1 MDNSH
6 QVPDASVGH
15 EAGVI
20 ESVAFDLKRSNLR
33 RVCYLVVSALSLFA
47 LVNTY
52 NGYYLLAAIE
62 SGVAFTVL
70 LLILADKHWLFP
82 IHRLTDPL
90 VILATVL
97 YSYLFMTGGVDGTG
111 IYWAFIFPFVA
122 YFLKGI
128 QQGLIWSVIFFLIN
142 ALFVLSVLM
151 MHWPLPYSQETLE
164 RALLVYLLVAA
175 FAYYYESLHFK
186 RQYQMLLDKDRF
198 ELLIE
203 NSYDVIAI
211 VDPVGTLLFMTP
223 SIEQMTGS
231 SPGELIDRNA
241 FDFIHPE
248 DAQEVRKAMARL
260 VFNRKG
266 VERQEFRFLRKDGGC
281 VYLEAIGRPVV
292 DAEGV
297 LTVIVNARDI
307 SERKQVE
314 EMIRSQE
321 LSLTQQFSEL
331 NNIYSTAPIGMGFV
345 DTKLRFVRINQV
357 LADINGLPVS
367 EHIGRS
373 LKEVAPEL
381 APQLE
386 PVYLSVLQTGE
397 PVDNFEIHRET
408 VGQPG
413 QMSDYLASYHP
424 VKDESGNIIGV
435 SIFVQDVTDQHRL
448 EEQFHQAQKME
459 AIGTL
464 VGGIAHDFNNTL
476 AAMQGNLYLAKMYT
490 DESAPSMEKLRN
502 LENLG
507 AHAAEIVTQLM
518 TFARKGLV
526 KMSEISLT
534 GLVKD
539 TMKLSGSLIR
549 EDIEHVCDICDE
561 DLIIKGDVSQLQ
573 QVIINLLSNASDA
586 VDGTQQPKIVC
597 RLSPFSA
604 DTAFL
609 QRHPD
614 EARSRF
620 AHMVVEDNGCGITES
635 VRTHIFE
642 PFFTTKD
649 VGKGTGLGLAMAY
662 GAVQTHKGLIEV
674 DSTPDHGTA
683 IHIYLPLEKVASSL
697 RASTS
702 TGGPG
707 DEIILTRQ
715 GTILVVD
722 DNEKIL
728 WATEQVMQKL
738 GYRTIGAGDG
748 QEALA
753 LFNQNR
759 DKIDLVISDV
769 VMPKMGG
776 VESVTAMRK
785 TRADLPVI
793 FITGYDKEKTV
804 IPEVLSASSAFL
816 TKPFSFAH
824 LNELVA
830 NMIRA
835 DASKKTE

>member
-1 MDNSH
+1 
-6 QVPDASVGH
+6 
-15 EAGVI
+15 
-20 ESVAFDLKRSNLR
+20 
-33 RVCYLVVSALSLFA
+33 
-47 LVNTY
+47 
-52 NGYYLLAAIE
+52 
-62 SGVAFTVL
+62 
-70 LLILADKHWLFP
+70 
-82 IHRLTDPL
+82 
-90 VILATVL
+90 
-97 YSYLFMTGGVDGTG
+97 
-111 IYWAFIFPFVA
+111 
-122 YFLKGI
+122 
-128 QQGLIWSVIFFLIN
+128 
-142 ALFVLSVLM
+142 
-151 MHWPLPYSQETLE
+151 
-164 RALLVYLLVAA
+164 
-175 FAYYYESLHFK
+175 
-186 RQYQMLLDKDRF
+186 
-198 ELLIE
+198 
-203 NSYDVIAI
+203 
-211 VDPVGTLLFMTP
+211 
-223 SIEQMTGS
+223 TGS